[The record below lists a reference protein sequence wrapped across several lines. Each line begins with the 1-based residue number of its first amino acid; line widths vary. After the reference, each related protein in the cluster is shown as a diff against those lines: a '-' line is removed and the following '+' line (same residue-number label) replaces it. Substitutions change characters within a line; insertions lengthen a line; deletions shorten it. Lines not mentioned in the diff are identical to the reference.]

1 VLRLAFVGQRAFF
14 HYCSLQQEAGGIEP
28 RFFDHLHAEDPVR
41 LCEELTEWGADV
53 VWVWRP
59 EWIEPG
65 GFESLDA
72 LTIGYA
78 TEPLPRPG
86 GVSHPDLDER
96 LEHMHLTDP
105 ANFDRIIS
113 FDPLIAPT
121 IAEHVPV
128 WRSLPIPVAD
138 SYYRPVHR
146 VARKRPRLLF
156 TGRSTPRRDWWIDPV
171 KHRFDVIHISHGM
184 TDAELIEIFDRVD
197 VGLNLHN
204 EPYPTYENRV
214 SAYLAAGLLVVTEP
228 LSPTHGLVPGT
239 DYIEARTEYDIPR
252 LLEELEETPDAFH
265 MVRVSG
271 RLQAERFRASR
282 VYPRVVA
289 DLLADV
295 AAFGGRRRT

>member
-1 VLRLAFVGQRAFF
+1 
-14 HYCSLQQEAGGIEP
+14 
-28 RFFDHLHAEDPVR
+28 
-41 LCEELTEWGADV
+41 
-53 VWVWRP
+53 
-59 EWIEPG
+59 
-65 GFESLDA
+65 
-72 LTIGYA
+72 
-78 TEPLPRPG
+78 
-86 GVSHPDLDER
+86 
-96 LEHMHLTDP
+96 
-105 ANFDRIIS
+105 
-113 FDPLIAPT
+113 
-121 IAEHVPV
+121 
-128 WRSLPIPVAD
+128 
-138 SYYRPVHR
+138 
-146 VARKRPRLLF
+146 
-156 TGRSTPRRDWWIDPV
+156 
-171 KHRFDVIHISHGM
+171 M